1 MTVRNDLLTVAEE
14 AVDEAATWLAT
25 ADGEWRS
32 ARFKASGEEV
42 TAADIEVE
50 SRVTRVLATRTPRIP
65 VVGEESS
72 PTGSPLPERCWL
84 LDPIDGTMNFA
95 RGAPMY
101 AVSLAYAHEGV
112 PLLGVVHAPA
122 LGRRWTTP
130 GSPQSRP
137 VVEDV
142 GRAVVGVSG
151 TGLGHG
157 SSTRRFLARLQDEA
171 YRVRMQ
177 GSMALDLV
185 GVAEGWMDAC
195 VCLAPKPWDVAAGV
209 ALCHEQGRVVLGAD
223 GGAFTF
229 DSPVLLAGAPG
240 AGRSLTDLWQ
250 SHGQHQV

>member
-1 MTVRNDLLTVAEE
+1 MTVRNELLTAAGA
-14 AVDEAATWLAT
+14 AVDEAVTWLAT

-50 SRVTRVLATRTPRIP
+50 SRVTRVLAARTPRIP

-101 AVSLAYAHEGV
+101 AVSLAYVYEGV

-130 GSPQSRP
+130 GRPQEARP
-137 VVEDV
+137 VAADL

-151 TGLGHG
+151 TGSAHG
-157 SSTRRFLARLQDEA
+157 GARRFLDRVQDDA

-185 GVAEGWMDAC
+185 GLAEGWLDAC
-195 VCLAPKPWDVAAGV
+195 VSIAPKPWDIAAGV
-209 ALCHEQGRVVLGAD
+209 ALCHERGRTVIGA
-223 GGAFTF
+223 GGEAFTF

-240 AGRSLTDLWQ
+240 VARSLADLWEGH
-250 SHGQHQV
+250 SASA